1 MVLPWVGCQLALIMA
16 HLPARCP
23 SCQCSAPPSPATPGL
38 GCAPPKG
45 RTPRKGT
52 DSHPLQ
58 HTQRARRAGGLPMQ
72 LGRWPCSPRPRD
84 YAWAEPPE
92 GQPDTPPHTHTSV
105 LTYTDAAAG
114 PASFW
119 TVPTLPPDPGGAR
132 TPPGIDLGIW
142 VPTGHPGMPVPHKA
156 QPGAVQN
163 E

>member
-1 MVLPWVGCQLALIMA
+1 MD
-16 HLPARCP
+16 
-23 SCQCSAPPSPATPGL
+23 SQCSLAAGPVLRAPGTMPGL
-38 GCAPPKG
+38 SPQ
-45 RTPRKGT
+45 RDSQTP
-52 DSHPLQ
+52 
-58 HTQRARRAGGLPMQ
+58 
-72 LGRWPCSPRPRD
+72 
-84 YAWAEPPE
+84 
-92 GQPDTPPHTHTSV
+92 PPHTHTSV

-132 TPPGIDLGIW
+132 TPPGVDLGIW